1 MADMQHGE
9 TFYRGVIR
17 EPGGSGERVVVGKAT
32 KALAERI
39 SKTEAD
45 KLGWDWF
52 VEHCRVDG
60 DGADQVITVV
70 EQWSSL
76 ADHEVFE

>member
-1 MADMQHGE
+1 MKPGE
-9 TFYRGVIR
+9 KFFRGVIR
-17 EPGGSGERVVVGKAT
+17 EPDGSGEKVVVGKAT

-39 SKTEAD
+39 ATKEAD
-45 KLGWDWF
+45 KLAWDWF

-60 DGADQVITVV
+60 DGDDQVVTVI